1 MAHGKAAPREHMHA
15 TGNATR
21 HDRRITVVRSAMA
34 RLGKLTA
41 LLALVGFAA
50 MLDNCSSTTTDDD
63 AARPAPVTY
72 GIGGP
77 YW

>member
-1 MAHGKAAPREHMHA
+1 M
-15 TGNATR
+15 
-21 HDRRITVVRSAMA
+21 RSAMA

-63 AARPAPVTY
+63 AARRAPVMY